1 MSETPQTLVGGS
13 DTPASATTTSHFG
26 HGHHHLHGH
35 SGKRLRNFVR
45 PDGRKVHI
53 AHSPE
58 EASKLRSTLSATN
71 EKEDIDL
78 VIHGSPEHV
87 STEILSRNTAIA
99 IQAG

>member
-13 DTPASATTTSHFG
+13 DTPAGATTTPHSG

-35 SGKRLRNFVR
+35 SGRRLRNLIR

-58 EASKLRSTLSATN
+58 EANKLRQTLSRTN
-71 EKEDIDL
+71 EKEDFDL

-87 STEILSRNTAIA
+87 SFKANRQRL
-99 IQAG
+99 